1 MADALRVTHRLL
13 QMFFHERFGIGP
25 HVWMLR
31 LRMKD
36 AVGMLGSGMTVK
48 TVADKVGYKQAS
60 HFSREFK
67 RFFGVP
73 PAEYVFAEIRGGD
86 GKVIRPFRF

>member
-1 MADALRVTHRLL
+1 VHAFDTPVAADRLGDTFDVEQGGRDVSARVESR
-13 QMFFHERFGIGP
+13 
-25 HVWMLR
+25 
-31 LRMKD
+31 